1 MSWNTSG
8 GFQPTN
14 NSSWGSGGYS
24 SNVTSGQP
32 QDAADI
38 FSGGTNCTQ
47 TDQCG
52 SGYQC
57 IGGRCVRR
65 DELGNS
71 TGAPG
76 DQCGTQTGGDNSPG
90 SGGGGCGGGSA
101 GGGQVDRCTT
111 ASPGDCLERGTAPRS
126 YSSTT
131 TGCGNPGG
139 GGGGNSTISDED
151 ECDSFCEAWGE
162 NFGEALPG
170 CPPPCGDCEECS
182 IFGECRK
189 KRDGGCG
196 CDSSP
201 PSACAVCTSSGSW
214 SERSCDPPP
223 QPPSPGCWY
232 DSQCGKCEFC
242 NATSDDVRGECIPSQ
257 GCKTCTRVTVAGTCQ
272 GCASWVANGMVFGPR
287 DCVTCSGSTS
297 NQTYFLC
304 GALDTSSWERYCGR
318 AQCTDRTNAPCGC
331 CAPSCGRN
339 CYWGNFYTKSWYSDQ
354 PWFEYSRRAC
364 TYKISVSVGKCPSDG
379 STNCP

>member
-8 GFQPTN
+8 GFQPTS

-24 SNVTSGQP
+24 SNVPSGQP

-38 FSGGTNCTQ
+38 FSGGTSCTQ

-90 SGGGGCGGGSA
+90 AGGGGCGGGSV

-111 ASPGDCLERGTAPRS
+111 SSPGDCQAPPVIPVSR
-126 YSSTT
+126 SSTT

-139 GGGGNSTISDED
+139 GGGGNSTISEED
-151 ECDSFCEAWGE
+151 ECDSFCESWGE
-162 NFGEALPG
+162 NFGESLPG

-182 IFGECRK
+182 IFGECVK

-201 PSACAVCTSSGSW
+201 PSACAVCTSGGSW

-223 QPPSPGCWY
+223 PAKGNGCWY
-232 DSQCGKCEFC
+232 DSQCGTCEEC
-242 NATSDDVRGECIPSQ
+242 TATSDDVRGECITRQS
-257 GCKTCTRVTVAGTCQ
+257 CKVCTIVTVSGSCQ
-272 GCASWVANGMVFGPR
+272 SCASWITNGMVFGPR
-287 DCVTCSGSTS
+287 ACVSCSGRSSGNTWS
-297 NQTYFLC
+297 FC
-304 GALDTSSWERYCGR
+304 GSLDQSKWKRYCGATR
-318 AQCTDRTNAPCGC
+318 CSSRTNAPCGC
-331 CAPSCGRN
+331 CAPGCGRN
-339 CYWGNFYTKSWYSDQ
+339 CYWGDFATLRWGEDDIG
-354 PWFEYSRRAC
+354 PEYARFQC
-364 TYKISVSVGKCPSDG
+364 KYKISVRQGQCNSGN
-379 STNCP
+379 NC